1 MPHSVCPW
9 WVGYLLAS
17 PLRRLM
23 YDPAKILAPYVRE
36 GMTVLEPGPGMG
48 FFTLELARRVGPSGR
63 VVAVDI
69 QPKMLDRLKRRAA
82 HAGLLAQLDIRLAQ
96 PDSMCLTSAAGTVD
110 FVLAFAMV
118 HEMPSAIKF
127 FQETAQAMKPGA
139 SLLLAEPA
147 GHVKPVLF
155 EAELASAAQAGLHV
169 SDRLVIRRSL
179 AAVLMKLMK

>member
-9 WVGYLLAS
+9 WIGYLLAS

-23 YDPAKILAPYVRE
+23 YDPARILAPYVRE

-48 FFTLELARRVGPSGR
+48 FFTLELARRVGAAGR

-82 HAGLLAQLDIRLAQ
+82 HAGLLARLDIRLAQ
-96 PDSMCLTSAAGTVD
+96 PDSLGLAAEAGTVD

-118 HEMPSAIKF
+118 HEMPSALSF
-127 FQETAQAMKPGA
+127 FQEAAQAMKPGA
-139 SLLLAEPA
+139 RLLLAEPA
-147 GHVKPVLF
+147 GHVKSALF
-155 EAELASAAQAGLHV
+155 ELELESAAEAGLRV
-169 SDRLVIRRSL
+169 SERPVIRRSL
-179 AAVLMKLMK
+179 AAVLTK